1 MFHLT
6 LFLIFN
12 LRTWND
18 SVESAP
24 VAVWPAL
31 SCHPSIN
38 IYIYPVERNKGVLL
52 ILSYFTKTFQ
62 GLFNFVKLVKSCI
75 YL

>member
-1 MFHLT
+1 MILLKAHQLQYGRLYHVIHLPIYT
-6 LFLIFN
+6 F
-12 LRTWND
+12 
-18 SVESAP
+18 P
-24 VAVWPAL
+24 VK
-31 SCHPSIN
+31 
-38 IYIYPVERNKGVLL
+38 RNKGVLL